1 MEKLRL
7 ALKTLSEAEKQLR
20 ASSERMTWLT
30 AALLQLAPDQYYTNP
45 GSSADTTTSSDH
57 SPIVLNDS
65 TLRLRSRNRCVG
77 DVVIPHD
84 EDDASKM
91 NEIWL
96 QVLENIKIK
105 SLKEFMFKEGKMITL
120 SYGAGTTLFCSVLLC
135 FTLFCLFC
143 LDSHFCEGIKIW

>member
-1 MEKLRL
+1 MEKLRQ

-30 AALLQLAPDQYYTNP
+30 AALLQLAPDQHYTNP
-45 GSSADTTTSSDH
+45 GSSTSSDH
-57 SPIVLNDS
+57 GPIDLNDDS

-84 EDDASKM
+84 ARKM

-120 SYGAGTTLFCSVLLC
+120 SYGAGTNFLFCFVLK
-135 FTLFCLFC
+135 
-143 LDSHFCEGIKIW
+143 KIPFLL